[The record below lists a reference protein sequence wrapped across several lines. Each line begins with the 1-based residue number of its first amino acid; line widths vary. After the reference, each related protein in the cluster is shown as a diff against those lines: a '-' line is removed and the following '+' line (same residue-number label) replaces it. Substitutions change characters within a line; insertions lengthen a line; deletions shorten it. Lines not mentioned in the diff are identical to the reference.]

1 MATPSE
7 ALERIEEC
15 RKNKNT
21 SLNLTYIRLK
31 QVPNEI
37 VNFIWIE
44 ELILSDTGIAKIDG
58 LDKLVNISVLAL
70 DSNQITK
77 IEGLD
82 KLVNIS
88 ELYLD
93 SNQITKIEGLDKL
106 VNISE
111 LYLSKNQIAKIEGL
125 DKLVNISKLYLDNN
139 QLTKIEGLDKL
150 VNISELH
157 LSSNQLTKIEG
168 LDKLIK
174 ISNLQLDFN
183 QITRIEGLDKLINIF
198 SLFLNNNQITRIEGL
213 DKLINIALLWIHNN
227 PLEKIYNLVLDNK
240 LVANHWGIIKNIMD
254 REAEEGKEISVILPA
269 KILLLGN
276 HASGKSSLLHYLQNQ
291 NLEYG
296 GDSTHLLKIEPYPN
310 SKKPEAIF
318 YDFGGQDYYH
328 GIYRAFL
335 SSGSGYLLLWDKDNN
350 ENKISLDSKGL
361 LTQNFKV
368 NYWLG
373 QKNHLES
380 SKFIN
385 ENDPILLVQTHA
397 QDGYTPMYASENQ
410 DSAVQNTF
418 YVSLSKKY
426 NPDKNEAAL
435 AYLKA
440 EIDALITTKKR
451 ERNEK
456 KWYVEFYEYILNE
469 KTVQTVP
476 IENLLAYYKP
486 TNKKDDAEI
495 LISLQAE
502 LQQFHNQGLV
512 LYYPDIDDS
521 IVWLNPA
528 GLVEYVHTHIL
539 QENLISEFEGKVPF
553 KEFKKI
559 DKNIIALLEKQKV
572 LFKHQYGDN
581 GIEYIIPNF
590 LPLVK
595 NNEAEYDLFTFGLS
609 NPLFTLKFGQF
620 LPIGLINQ
628 LICFFG
634 RQPDKKK
641 FWRDQLLFTFEKKC
655 KVLIRLDFELLEI
668 KVLVSFL
675 ESTKTNEQ
683 EQIGKYLFYC
693 VMAMY
698 WDYEPFF
705 YEGFVKYSTDKH
717 FRVENLATKDGI
729 SKRISPWNDD
739 LSNAVVITGYFQIYG
754 EESYRPQDLYV
765 SRDDKYFVK
774 YTLLGEHDVKETRIV
789 SHTLNSDR
797 TLSAKTVEIPVK
809 PIELFTN
816 KKMNAVKKVFIS
828 YSNEDISFKKEL
840 EKYLKVFSQLNVA
853 KSWSCEE
860 MTPGLWHDQIQT
872 ELQSSDIVIFMLSI
886 NFINSDYILK
896 EEFYKTL
903 EEIKKEK
910 GIEIICVVVKHF
922 PWQSFPKIASIAGI
936 DKNNLN
942 SIMNPTE
949 EEKKQTALL
958 TLSDYQFLPY
968 FTENKGDD
976 SKRFLHPLN
985 KWEFREDA
993 YTQIVEKILLI
1004 L

>member
-1 MATPSE
+1 MPTPQK

-15 RKNKNT
+15 KKYKT
-21 SLNLTYIRLK
+21 ASLYLGGLGLIE
-31 QVPNEI
+31 VPNEI
-37 VNFIWIE
+37 VDFIWLE
-44 ELILSDTGIAKIDG
+44 KLDLS
-58 LDKLVNISVLAL
+58 N
-70 DSNQITK
+70 NQITK

-88 ELYLD
+88 KL
-93 SNQITKIEGLDKL
+93 SINRNKITKIEGLDKL
-106 VNISE
+106 VNIKH
-111 LYLSKNQIAKIEGL
+111 LYLSDNKI
-125 DKLVNISKLYLDNN
+125 
-139 QLTKIEGLDKL
+139 TKIEGLDKL
-150 VNISELH
+150 VNIISLY
-157 LSSNQLTKIEG
+157 LDSNDIYEIEG
-168 LDKLIK
+168 LIK
-174 ISNLQLDFN
+174 PLHLK
-183 QITRIEGLDKLINIF
+183 IE
-198 SLFLNNNQITRIEGL
+198 
-213 DKLINIALLWIHNN
+213 NN
-227 PLEKIYNLVLDNK
+227 PLEFAYGLLLENE
-240 LVANHWGIIKNIMD
+240 NHWEIFKNIMD
-254 REAEEGKEISVILPA
+254 REKEKGRKVLVELPS

-291 NLEYG
+291 NLEYN
-296 GDSTHLLKIEPYPN
+296 GDSTHLLKIENYPKGKN
-310 SKKPEAIF
+310 PDAIF

-328 GIYRAFL
+328 GIYRTFL
-335 SSGSGYLLLWDKDNN
+335 SSGCGYLLLWDKNNN
-350 ENKISLDSKGL
+350 ENKIAPDSKGL

-373 QKNHLES
+373 QKKHLEA
-380 SKFIN
+380 SKYGN
-385 ENDPILLVQTHA
+385 VQDPILLVQTHA
-397 QDGYTPMYASENQ
+397 QDTHTPLYVSEYQ
-410 DSAVQNTF
+410 DDAIQNIF
-418 YVSLSKKY
+418 YVSLSNKY
-426 NPDKNEAAL
+426 NPDKNKAAL
-435 AYLKA
+435 MYLKA
-440 EIDALITTKKR
+440 EVDALIDSKKR
-451 ERNEK
+451 TINEK
-456 KWYVEFYEYILNE
+456 EWYVKFYEYVLNE
-469 KTVQTVP
+469 ETVQAVY
-476 IENLLAYYKP
+476 IENLLTYYKP
-486 TNKKDDAEI
+486 TNKKDDDEI
-495 LISLQAE
+495 LSSLKAE

-539 QENLISEFEGKVPF
+539 QEKLIGEFEGKVPF
-553 KEFKKI
+553 EEFKKV

-595 NNEAEYDLFTFGLS
+595 NNDTEYDLFTFGLS

-628 LICFFG
+628 MICFFG
-634 RQPDKKK
+634 SQPDKKK
-641 FWRDQLLFTFEKKC
+641 FWRDQLLFTFEKKS
-655 KVLIRLDFELLEI
+655 KVLIRLDFEVLEI
-668 KVLVSFL
+668 KVLVLFL
-675 ESTKTNEQ
+675 DSTKSQEQ

-693 VMAMY
+693 IMGMY
-698 WDYEPFF
+698 WDNKYVFDH
-705 YEGFVKYSTDKH
+705 EGFNYFISQQFQERGTMRGLNLTTEEAYLPLELFKDKKYH
-717 FRVENLATKDGI
+717 
-729 SKRISPWNDD
+729 
-739 LSNAVVITGYFQIYG
+739 
-754 EESYRPQDLYV
+754 PQDLYV

-774 YTLLGEHDVKETRIV
+774 YTLLGEHDTKETIIV

-809 PIELFTN
+809 PFELFTK
-816 KKMNAVKKVFIS
+816 KKMNAMEVEIPVKPFELFTKKKMNAMKKVFIS

-840 EKYLKVFSQLNVA
+840 EKYLRVFSQLNVA

-872 ELQSSDIVIFMLSI
+872 ELQGSDIVIFMLSI

-896 EEFYKTL
+896 EEFYKTI

-910 GIEIICVVVKHF
+910 GIEVVCVIVKHF

-936 DKNNLN
+936 DKKKLE
-942 SIMNPTE
+942 SILNPTE
-949 EEKKQTALL
+949 DEKKQTALL

-968 FTENKGDD
+968 FTENKGDN
-976 SKRFLHPLN
+976 SKRFLLPLN